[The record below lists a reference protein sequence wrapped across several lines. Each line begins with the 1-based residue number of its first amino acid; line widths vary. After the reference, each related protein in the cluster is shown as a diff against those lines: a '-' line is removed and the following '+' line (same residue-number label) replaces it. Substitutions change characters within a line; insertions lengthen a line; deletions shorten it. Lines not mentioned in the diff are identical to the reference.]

1 MIYDISTHL
10 EDGATVTE
18 VRDINNKLI
27 DSLYIGSTTWEYN
40 NSQARKE
47 LEDFIKKYEAQNDTR
62 KRSKI

>member
-27 DSLYIGSTTWEYN
+27 DSLYIGSTTWDYN
-40 NSQARKE
+40 NAQARKE
-47 LEDFIKKYEAQNDTR
+47 LEDFKKKYEV
-62 KRSKI
+62 KK